1 MAQNSSLARE
11 LEVDIPKRS
20 PSIPDQTSIHMP
32 APRTAGITKFEKA
45 LLGAVAIIA
54 FALISACITM
64 QISIATTN
72 RSLQDT
78 TTKIADISKVN
89 ENLHQEVQ
97 ELSRYDRVYSIAGAT
112 GLKMNENN
120 VRNVSK

>member
-20 PSIPDQTSIHMP
+20 LSIPDQTSIHMP

-89 ENLHQEVQ
+89 ENLHQEIQ
-97 ELSRYDRVYSIAGAT
+97 ELSRYDRVYSIAGAA

>member
-1 MAQNSSLARE
+1 
-11 LEVDIPKRS
+11 
-20 PSIPDQTSIHMP
+20 MP

-97 ELSRYDRVYSIAGAT
+97 ELSRYDRVYSIAGAA